1 LLLKM
6 NSRELH
12 LDIDYV
18 GSSGVILTPEQ
29 KASMQTSL
37 CILENQQKFDNVY
50 FWGKILGVNEDYFI
64 AHGVQR
70 NEFGERRFLY
80 STNCIHWKLLPPVT
94 DDIKEKAKLI
104 QSRFT
109 GDPSYEFVHIKITK
123 VGEGEDVQENEEQIT
138 VKEEDRLS
146 FVISEI
152 EYDARVVPRGAFFR
166 TPDGE
171 VHSNRDFEGL
181 SIAEAAKL
189 CNYVHFHP
197 GRKPTFKLPQTK
209 ACHNP
214 ALDFMEP
221 IDEDIPKGCW
231 SLQFERGSGLVV
243 LRSLY
248 WLGLTFYHIPGS
260 KKFGSIYFG
269 LGQKNLDLP
278 FML

>member
-1 LLLKM
+1 M

-18 GSSGVILTPEQ
+18 GSSGVVLTPEQ

-37 CILENQQKFDNVY
+37 CILENQQKFDKVY
-50 FWGKILGVNEDYFI
+50 FWGKILGINDDYFI
-64 AHGVQR
+64 AHGAQR

-80 STNCIHWKLLPPVT
+80 STNAIHWKLLPPVT
-94 DDIKEKAKLI
+94 DEIKEKAKLI

-109 GDPSYEFVHIKITK
+109 GDPSYEFKHEIVKNA
-123 VGEGEDVQENEEQIT
+123 EDEDSLPSTEEIF

-146 FVISEI
+146 YVISEI
-152 EYDARVVPRGAFFR
+152 ELDARIVPRGAFLR
-166 TPDGE
+166 TPNSE
-171 VHSNRDFEGL
+171 VHVNREFEGL

-189 CNYVHFHP
+189 CNYVHFTAA
-197 GRKPTFKLPQTK
+197 RKRTLKLPPTK
-209 ACHNP
+209 ACTDP
-214 ALDFMEP
+214 AIDFMQP

-231 SLQFERGSGLVV
+231 SLQFERGSGQVV

-248 WLGLTFYHIPGS
+248 WLGLTFYHLPGTN
-260 KKFGSIYFG
+260 KFGSIYWG

>member
-1 LLLKM
+1 M

-18 GSSGVILTPEQ
+18 GSSGVVLTPEQ

-37 CILENQQKFDNVY
+37 CILENQQKFDKVY
-50 FWGKILGVNEDYFI
+50 FWGKILGINDDYFI

-80 STNCIHWKLLPPVT
+80 STNSIHWKLLPPVT
-94 DDIKEKAKLI
+94 DEVKEKAKLI

-109 GDPSYEFVHIKITK
+109 GDPSYEFRHEIIKP
-123 VGEGEDVQENEEQIT
+123 GEDEDSPITSEEIV
-138 VKEEDRLS
+138 VKEEDRLAY
-146 FVISEI
+146 VISEI
-152 EYDARVVPRGAFFR
+152 ELEARIVPRGAFIR
-166 TPDGE
+166 TPNGE
-171 VHSNRDFEGL
+171 VHPNREFEGL

-189 CNYVHFHP
+189 CNYVHFHAN
-197 GRKPTFKLPQTK
+197 RKRTLKMPPTK
-209 ACHNP
+209 ASTDP
-214 ALDFMEP
+214 AIDFMEP

-248 WLGLTFYHIPGS
+248 WLGLTFYHVPNS
-260 KKFGSIYFG
+260 RKFGSVYFG